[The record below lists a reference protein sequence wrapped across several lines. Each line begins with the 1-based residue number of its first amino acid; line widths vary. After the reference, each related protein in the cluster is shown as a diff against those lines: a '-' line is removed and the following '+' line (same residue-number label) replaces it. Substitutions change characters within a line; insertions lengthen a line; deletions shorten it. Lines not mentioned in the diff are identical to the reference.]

1 MEVFFSRQF
10 LIFLFT
16 GGLAALVNFGSRII
30 YSEWLSYSSA
40 ILTAYLTGMVTAFL
54 LARTLVFTGTR
65 QSLHRSF
72 AYFSIINVLAVIQ
85 VWGVSMLLATYVLPA
100 IGFTRNIEEIAHAA
114 GVIFPVFTSYL
125 GHKYWSFR

>member
-1 MEVFFSRQF
+1 MQLFFSRQF
-10 LIFLFT
+10 LIFLLT

-40 ILTAYLTGMVTAFL
+40 ILAAYVTGMVTAFL
-54 LARTLVFTGTR
+54 LARTLVFTSTQ
-65 QSLHRSF
+65 QSLQRSF
-72 AYFSIINVLAVIQ
+72 ADFSMINVLAVIQ
-85 VWGVSMLLATYVLPA
+85 VWGISMLLASYLLPA
-100 IGFTRNIEEIAHAA
+100 MGFTQNIEEIAHAA